1 MAMNKK
7 NIKTLMQENSTESY
21 EVLRQFYKDVIAGK
35 IMDVRMTKDGEIVNL
50 EPSLAVRVEAANALL
65 RLDIDK
71 IQGNAKARESEEEL
85 TAGNDAIKMLQELA
99 DKKKKK

>member
-1 MAMNKK
+1 MVKK
-7 NIKTLMQENSTESY
+7 HVKELMQENATSTY
-21 EVLRQFYKDVIAGK
+21 QTLRQFYKDVVEGK
-35 IMDVRMTKDGEIVNL
+35 IMDTRMTKDGEIVNM
-50 EPSLAVRVEAANALL
+50 EPSIAVRVEAANALL

-99 DKKKKK
+99 EKKKKK

>member
-1 MAMNKK
+1 MAKK
-7 NIKTLMQENSTESY
+7 HVKELMQENATSTY
-21 EVLRQFYKDVIAGK
+21 QTLRQFYKDVVEGK
-35 IMDVRMTKDGEIVNL
+35 IMDTRMTKDGEIVNM
-50 EPSLAVRVEAANALL
+50 EPSIAVRVEAANALL

-99 DKKKKK
+99 AKKKK